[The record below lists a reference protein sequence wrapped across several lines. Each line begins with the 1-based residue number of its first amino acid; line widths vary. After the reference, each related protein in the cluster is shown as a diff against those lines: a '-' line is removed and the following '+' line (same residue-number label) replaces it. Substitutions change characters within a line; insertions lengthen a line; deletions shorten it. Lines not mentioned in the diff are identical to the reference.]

1 MFCLDYAVAFFAH
14 CSVASNFSEST
25 QSHPL
30 FTFPAGALA
39 GGIAAVALYPFDIV
53 RQVAVSPGHS
63 SFAFSTIPFM
73 TAYLGVYFLQP
84 HSERRRKPLQEKT
97 LWALGSTS
105 VAAAVELP
113 FDRAKINHG
122 WHAAIGCRRERPARA
137 AGRGA
142 AVGLRSG
149 LERRVQ
155 SEGRLTT
162 LDPCPC
168 PCLP

>member
-73 TAYLGVYFLQP
+73 TAYLGMYFLQP

-113 FDRAKINHG
+113 FDRAKINITG
-122 WHAAIGCRRERPARA
+122 GTLRSAAVANGLRVPL
-137 AGRGA
+137 GA
-142 AVGLRSG
+142 ALLLAYDQVLSAASSQKA
-149 LERRVQ
+149 V
-155 SEGRLTT
+155 
-162 LDPCPC
+162 
-168 PCLP
+168 